1 MTVSVPLA
9 LAWIMFMIALGC
21 HSAISPMDDS
31 RKQSPIWP
39 WLMSLTSVS
48 FKEVVARIL

>member
-9 LAWIMFMIALGC
+9 LAWIMLVIALGC
-21 HSAISPMDDS
+21 HSAISPIDDS

-39 WLMSLTSVS
+39 WLMSWTLIGA
-48 FKEVVARIL
+48 EVPASCR